1 MNKVIDI
8 VFKDI
13 RRDRSIY
20 ISLILVVIIAILF
33 GTFFIKVLS
42 IEDKKTLVEHINLY
56 FENIKNN
63 NISNNLYNNLLNNNI
78 TLFIIWILGFS
89 VIGLPF
95 IIIIL
100 FYKGFSLSFTV
111 ASLLYNFKFDGIFVS
126 LIYIFPHLIIN
137 LLFYFIT
144 TYYSF
149 KMCTNLIQVLLN
161 KERINKNLLKKY
173 IIILLISIIFLSLS
187 SLYET
192 FILPYLIKIIY

>member
-13 RRDRSIY
+13 KRDRSIY

-33 GTFFIKVLS
+33 GTFFIKILS
-42 IEDKKTLVEHINLY
+42 VEDKKTLIEHINLY

-78 TLFIIWILGFS
+78 TLLIIWILGFS
-89 VIGLPF
+89 VIGIPF

-137 LLFYFIT
+137 LLFYFIS

-161 KERINKNLLKKY
+161 KDRINKNLLKKY

>member
-13 RRDRSIY
+13 KRDRSIY

-161 KERINKNLLKKY
+161 KDRINKILLKKY